1 MVRNDAQAQE
11 EGKMKGSHHL
21 AWNLGGLLAA
31 HGLRVADLVREARRL
46 GYRMDYAHIRRLAR
60 RSPSRIGLST
70 LEGVLAALRS
80 LTGKDIGVDDLLLK
94 HPGNADPPGGQTFA
108 QRLRMVREAR
118 GLSRR
123 ELAERAGLSSSAL
136 SLLERGKRRPTYPT
150 LRALAEALEVE
161 PEDLLGPRGGYL
173 EAAGVAPR

>member
-1 MVRNDAQAQE
+1 
-11 EGKMKGSHHL
+11 MKGSHRL

-80 LTGKDIGVDDLLLK
+80 LTGKDIGVDDLLVFAPSGRRGLL
-94 HPGNADPPGGQTFA
+94 PNENADPPGGQTFA

-161 PEDLLGPRGGYL
+161 PEDLLGFR
-173 EAAGVAPR
+173 AAGVAPR